1 MGHDGAMAFIRSVAT
16 SHRRHARSSRHRRV
30 ETVVG
35 LAGGLLLAAG
45 GTLGVGNV
53 FAPQTVE
60 RTYGTM
66 KTTTDAVIDTTRE
79 RVTGE
84 LPTVRLGVSGGI
96 PELDRCD
103 GTFTEMKSY
112 EHDDVPPVWAAH
124 NNCDGDAILPWET
137 GQNIRIEGSDQVYEV
152 VDIRYTSKIWATT
165 HDLVGLG
172 GDLALQTCF
181 YGEDRMKFIGLR
193 AVTAP

>member
-1 MGHDGAMAFIRSVAT
+1 MAFIRSVT
-16 SHRRHARSSRHRRV
+16 TPRRRHARRSRHRRI

-35 LAGGLLLAAG
+35 LTGGLLLAAG
-45 GTLGVGNV
+45 GTLSVGQL
-53 FAPQTVE
+53 FAPQAVE
-60 RTYGTM
+60 RAYGTM

-84 LPTVRLGVSGGI
+84 LPTVRLGVSGGV

-103 GTFTEMKSY
+103 GTFTEMTSY
-112 EHDDVPPVWAAH
+112 ERDGVPPVWAAH

-137 GQNIRIEGSDQVYEV
+137 GQHVRIEGREQIYEI

-165 HDLVGLG
+165 DDLVGLD
-172 GDLALQTCF
+172 GDLALQTCR

-193 AVTAP
+193 PVTAPQVRPS